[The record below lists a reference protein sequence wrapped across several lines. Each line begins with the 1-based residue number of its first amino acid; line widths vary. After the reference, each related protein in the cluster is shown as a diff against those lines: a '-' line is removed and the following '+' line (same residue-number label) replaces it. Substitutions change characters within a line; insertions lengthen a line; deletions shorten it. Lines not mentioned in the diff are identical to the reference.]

1 MAYKLSLQEMR
12 FIRNNLN
19 CTIAELQRISGIPYH
34 VLQTYY
40 NHCKGEVPVRLGS
53 RKDFVYNSLFSE
65 VKAKFTRAKCVV
77 SNIDWTNYDPA
88 LIRHNYKSTNR

>member
-19 CTIAELQRISGIPYH
+19 CTIAELQRASGIPYH
-34 VLQTYY
+34 VLQAYY
-40 NHCKGEVPVRLGS
+40 NHCKGEVPVRLGA
-53 RKDFVYNSLFSE
+53 RKDFVSNSLFNE

-88 LIRHNYKSTNR
+88 LIRHNYKSINR